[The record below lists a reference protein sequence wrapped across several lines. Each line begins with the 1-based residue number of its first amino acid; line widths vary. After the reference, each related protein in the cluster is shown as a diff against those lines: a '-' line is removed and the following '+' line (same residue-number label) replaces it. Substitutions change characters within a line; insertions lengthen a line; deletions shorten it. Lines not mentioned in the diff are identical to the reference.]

1 MTKTAFTSNVIPRA
15 DVVKCVARVGAEVR
29 NIKLSG
35 DLPDETIDAINSLM
49 LEHKVIFFRNQL
61 HLDDREQESFA
72 RRFGKLTPHPVLGAA
87 KGTSSIL
94 DVNSAS
100 SGMRADF
107 WHADHTFV
115 DAYPKITVLRA
126 VVVPEFGGDTV
137 WSNTV
142 AAYLDLPQPLQRLA
156 DELRAVHSNVID
168 PAVMPR
174 ASEPDKKHFDE
185 VYNRTV
191 YETEHPVVRV
201 HPETGERTLV
211 LGDRVQRFV
220 GIPKYDAQRLFDLF
234 QAHITAPENTVR
246 WKWQEGD
253 LAMWD
258 NRATQHYAVTDY
270 GDQHRV
276 VHRATIDGDLP
287 IGVDGR
293 YSSLT
298 LIKPTK
304 QSPTNVA

>member
-1 MTKTAFTSNVIPRA
+1 MSETALIENVIPRA
-15 DVVKCVARVGAEVR
+15 DVVKCVARIGAEVR

-35 DLPDETIDAINSLM
+35 ELSDQTIAAINSLV
-49 LEHKVIFFRNQL
+49 LEHKVIFFRDQD
-61 HLDDREQESFA
+61 HLDDGQQESFA
-72 RRFGKLTPHPVLGAA
+72 LCFGKLVPNPIMGAT

-94 DVNSAS
+94 DLDSARA
-100 SGMRADF
+100 GMRADA

-126 VVVPEFGGDTV
+126 VVLPTAGGDTV

-142 AAYLDLPQPLQRLA
+142 AAYLDLPPPLQRLA
-156 DELRAVHSNVID
+156 EELWAVHNNDID
-168 PAVMPR
+168 RALMPR
-174 ASEPDKKHFDE
+174 ASEADKKHFDE
-185 VYNRTV
+185 IYTRTI

-201 HPETGERTLV
+201 HPETGERALV

-220 GIPKYDAQRLFDLF
+220 GIPKYDGQRLFQLF

-246 WKWQEGD
+246 WKWKKGD

-270 GDQHRV
+270 GDQRRV
-276 VHRATIDGDLP
+276 VRRVTVDGDVP
-287 IGVDGR
+287 VGVDGR
-293 YSSLT
+293 RSSVT
-298 LIKPTK
+298 RVKTAK
-304 QSPTNVA
+304 QPPVNAA